1 MTRSTVSAEDI
12 DRMVDE
18 GEDITAHIDMTS
30 IEQPGKQPSRRVA
43 LDMTDPV
50 IARLDAFAARYGVT
64 RQSLM
69 KVWLIERMYEEDERA
84 ARRQAMA

>member
-18 GEDITAHIDMTS
+18 DEDITAYIDMTS

-43 LDMTDPV
+43 LDMTDPSSRV
-50 IARLDAFAARYGVT
+50 ELT
-64 RQSLM
+64 
-69 KVWLIERMYEEDERA
+69 K
-84 ARRQAMA
+84 

>member
-43 LDMTDPV
+43 L
-50 IARLDAFAARYGVT
+50 YGVT

-69 KVWLIERMYEEDERA
+69 KVWLIERMDEEDERA